1 VIRELN
7 PPPGVDPLCWL
18 LFTSLAIDTIEQ
30 QACAG
35 TLYEQRWR
43 IEEYFKRLK
52 SGFRI
57 EYTHFTEP
65 GQIAKVLVFYSLAA
79 MALLLLKTQL
89 DIAPTGS
96 LDKDKYAEVRHA
108 MRHPGDPEVSP
119 SMQLFA
125 LVLRA
130 GGWLGRRTDP
140 IGPTVLM
147 RGMLQVMTMFAMVN
161 QFPDLIASL
170 AKNYGSGT
178 KNAYTW

>member
-1 VIRELN
+1 MMDYHR
-7 PPPGVDPLCWL
+7 DPL
-18 LFTSLAIDTIEQ
+18 LAHWDDAERDALRSNHRHQ
-30 QACAG
+30 LA
-35 TLYEQRWR
+35 
-43 IEEYFKRLK
+43 
-52 SGFRI
+52 
-57 EYTHFTEP
+57 THIR
-65 GQIAKVLVFYSLAA
+65 GLAA
-79 MALLLLKTQL
+79 MALLLLKAEL
-89 DIAPTGS
+89 DIAPTGP

-108 MRHPGDPEVSP
+108 MRHPDDPELDP

-147 RGMLQVMTMFAMVN
+147 RGMLQVMTLFSIVN

-170 AKNYGSGT
+170 AKNYEGGR

>member
-1 VIRELN
+1 M
-7 PPPGVDPLCWL
+7 
-18 LFTSLAIDTIEQ
+18 FTSLPVDTFEQ
-30 QACAG
+30 QAWAG
-35 TLYEQRWR
+35 ALYEQRWR
-43 IEEYFKRLK
+43 IEEYFKLLK

-57 EYTHFTEP
+57 ESTHFTEP

-79 MALLLLKTQL
+79 MALLLLKTEL
-89 DIAPTGS
+89 GIAPTGP
-96 LDKDKYAEVRHA
+96 LDKAMHAKVRHA
-108 MRHPGDPEVSP
+108 MRHPDDPELDP

-147 RGMLQVMTMFAMVN
+147 RGMLQVMTMFSMIN
-161 QFPDLIASL
+161 QFSDLIGSL
-170 AKNYGSGT
+170 AKNYEGDR